1 MTSDINTEEK
11 IIKAATD
18 VFIKK
23 GFAGARMRE
32 IADHAQINK
41 GLLHYY
47 FKSKQAL
54 FESIFFK
61 SLHSM
66 LSHIYK
72 VLSSDIPFMEKID
85 YFVESYMNFLL
96 ANPRLPLFVV
106 SELSRDP
113 QHLIAAITKKKAL
126 SPNIYAFKQSFE
138 QAVLN
143 KEIKPMDFR
152 QLIINTISLSVFPF
166 VAKNM
171 VQTVLDLSDQ
181 EFQKI
186 LMERKKIV
194 KTFIKKFFPS
204 LPKRVTE

>member
-1 MTSDINTEEK
+1 MTQDINTEDR
-11 IIKAATD
+11 IIKAATE

-23 GFAGARMRE
+23 GFIGARMRE

-54 FESIFFK
+54 FESIFFN

-66 LSHIYK
+66 LSRIYE

-96 ANPRLPLFVV
+96 ANPKLPLFIV

-113 QHLIAAITKKKAL
+113 QHLISAITKKRAL
-126 SPNIYAFKQSFE
+126 GPNIDAFKESFN
-138 QAVLN
+138 QAVLR

-171 VQTVLDLSDQ
+171 VQTVLNLSDQ

-186 LMERKKIV
+186 LMERKKVI
-194 KTFIKKFFPS
+194 KSFIKDAIKY
-204 LPKRVTE
+204 EN